1 MYRVCAH
8 YCGTT
13 IGLEDFETLE
23 EAEEFKKAPY
33 VMCYYDEMGKLDEED
48 NDLIYPDE
56 MFVEEVDED
65 EIEHPSIMI
74 DYADCDDLPF

>member
-33 VMCYYDEMGKLDEED
+33 VMRYYDEMGKLDEED

-56 MFVEEVDED
+56 MFVTVVDEN
-65 EIEHPSIMI
+65 EIKHPSIVI